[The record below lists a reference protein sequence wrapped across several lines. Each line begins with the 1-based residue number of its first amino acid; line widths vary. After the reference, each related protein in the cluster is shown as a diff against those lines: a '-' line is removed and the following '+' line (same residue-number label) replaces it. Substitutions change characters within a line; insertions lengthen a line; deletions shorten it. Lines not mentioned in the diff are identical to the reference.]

1 MASREKLNLYAQAR
15 ANGLRPLDAAVHAGY
30 SRSTAHVASSRNESR
45 ADVQAMIRKLK
56 RGEKDETSSSDDS
69 DSVEIGKWALKDK
82 YNSPLELMLDVMNNP
97 AAPKALRYTAA
108 KDCLPYCHAR
118 KEGGKKDERADRA
131 DKAGKGKFGTVARPS
146 HLRAVN

>member
-1 MASREKLNLYAQAR
+1 
-15 ANGLRPLDAAVHAGY
+15 
-30 SRSTAHVASSRNESR
+30 
-45 ADVQAMIRKLK
+45 MIRKLK
-56 RGEKDETSSSDDS
+56 RGEKAETASSDDS

-108 KDCLPYCHAR
+108 KDALPYCHAR